1 MLKVCL
7 ERFSKINRDTIFA
20 LSTNIE
26 EFSKIMPKYFKSLKI
41 TSLSDSELFVSEEI
55 NFLGFSINVKTKH
68 KISPPNLHEI
78 NILSGPLRN
87 SVILEKYEEF
97 KNGTKVMININLELN
112 GFAKLFLIFGFFLER
127 KINKVM
133 DEFIISCENQSFN
146 FKSKSWH

>member
-26 EFSKIMPKYFKSLKI
+26 EFSKIMPKYFKSLEI

-55 NFLGFSINVKTKH
+55 NFLGFSIRVKTKH
-68 KISPPNLHEI
+68 RIFPPNLHEI
-78 NILSGPLRN
+78 YILSGPLRN
-87 SVILEKYEEF
+87 SVFSEKYEDF
-97 KNGTKVMININLELN
+97 KNGTKVTININLEFN
-112 GFAKLFLIFGFFLER
+112 GFAKLFSFFGFFLER

-133 DEFIISCENQSFN
+133 DEFIISCEKQSFK